1 MSEHQAHAALRDTA
15 RQTAA
20 DKARIAAQREQLAR
34 YAAIK
39 ASRHVGVIG
48 RIVAWVKGVTA

>member
-1 MSEHQAHAALRDTA
+1 MSEYQAHAALSDTA

-34 YAAIK
+34 YAAVK
-39 ASRHVGVIG
+39 ASRHVGVVG
-48 RIVAWVKGVTA
+48 RVMAWIEGVTA

>member
-1 MSEHQAHAALRDTA
+1 MNDHSAHAALSDTA
-15 RQTAA
+15 LQTAS

-39 ASRHVGVIG
+39 ASGKVGVIG
-48 RIVAWVKGVTA
+48 RVVAWVKGMTA